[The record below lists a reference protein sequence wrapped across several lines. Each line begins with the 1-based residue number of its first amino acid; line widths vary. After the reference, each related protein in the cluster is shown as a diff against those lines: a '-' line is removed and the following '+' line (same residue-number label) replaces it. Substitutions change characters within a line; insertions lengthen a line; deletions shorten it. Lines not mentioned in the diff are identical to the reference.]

1 MLECTISHKVNWYFG
16 SDYMSIAKKLLE
28 NLFKLYSEKE
38 KKLGIVHYLNYS
50 NFVAFSSWNQ
60 GQIGIKMETKH
71 VVY

>member
-1 MLECTISHKVNWYFG
+1 
-16 SDYMSIAKKLLE
+16 MSIAKKLLE

-38 KKLGIVHYLNYS
+38 KKLGIVQYLNYS
-50 NFVAFSSWNQ
+50 NFVAISSWNQ